1 MDNISSITGS
11 TNNPVPPVTPRVR
24 GRRSE
29 RVGSASQ
36 DSIELSSAARDLQR
50 AEEAARA
57 SGELRFDVVSRL
69 RSAVNGGNYRIDPQA
84 VAQAM
89 VNKGE
94 QAE

>member
-11 TNNPVPPVTPRVR
+11 TNNPAPPVNARVR
-24 GRRSE
+24 GRRTE
-29 RVGSASQ
+29 HVASPPQ

-57 SGELRFDVVSRL
+57 SGDLRFDVVSRL
-69 RSAVNGGNYRIDPQA
+69 RSAVNGGTYRIDPQA